1 MLIVTLDPEYKK
13 RTDELVSQ
21 SLELY
26 KKAGA
31 SPRISEVWHAKR
43 EGDFLCGFF
52 VGEMVGSALS
62 AFHSFHKREPTASE
76 HAEIVDIIEVYAEQI
91 RDFFSKFNPQ

>member
-1 MLIVTLDPEYKK
+1 MTLDPEYKK
-13 RTDELVSQ
+13 RTNDLISQ

-52 VGEMVGSALS
+52 VSA
-62 AFHSFHKREPTASE
+62 R
-76 HAEIVDIIEVYAEQI
+76 
-91 RDFFSKFNPQ
+91 